1 VVHSTSAEGFNT
13 RELRSAL
20 GSFATGV
27 TIITTRDREGKLHGM
42 TANSFTSVSLDPP
55 LVLWSSSLYA
65 QSLPAF
71 QEGTH
76 FVVNILAFDQI
87 ELSNKFAKQ
96 SDDKFIDVDHIIPES
111 GAPVIVGSAA
121 HFECRNEFR
130 HYGGDHIIFIGHVE
144 RFAYTDKPTLLFCR
158 GKYMRGEPI
167 LQGLAGMAAIGNVA
181 VIGLG
186 IMGGAIARNLSA
198 AGFRVSGFDIDR
210 ARAAAAASSGV
221 AVRGSTAEAARD

>member
-1 VVHSTSAEGFNT
+1 MAEHAPGSHQAVVHSTSAEGFNA
-13 RELRSAL
+13 RELRNAL

-42 TANSFTSVSLDPP
+42 TANSFTSVSLSPP
-55 LVLWSSSLYA
+55 LVLWSASLYA

-71 QEGTH
+71 QEHTH
-76 FVVNILAFDQI
+76 FVVNILAYDQI

-96 SDDKFIDVDHIIPES
+96 SDDKFVDVDHLIAES
-111 GAPVIVGSAA
+111 GSPVIVGSAA

-130 HYGGDHIIFIGHVE
+130 HYGGDHIIFVGHVE

-167 LQGLAGMAAIGNVA
+167 LQ
-181 VIGLG
+181 
-186 IMGGAIARNLSA
+186 S
-198 AGFRVSGFDIDR
+198 
-210 ARAAAAASSGV
+210 
-221 AVRGSTAEAARD
+221 

>member
-1 VVHSTSAEGFNT
+1 MDFGLFMMPLHPPRRSFADSYDRDTALLVQADQLGYHEAWIGEHITETWENAPVP
-13 RELRSAL
+13 ELLIAKAL
-20 GSFATGV
+20 ALTERLIFATGV
-27 TIITTRDREGKLHGM
+27 TIITTRGRDGKLHGM
-42 TANSFTSVSLDPP
+42 TANSFSSVSLNPP

-76 FVVNILAFDQI
+76 FLVNILAYDQI
-87 ELSNKFAKQ
+87 ELSNKFATQ
-96 SDDKFIDVDHIIPES
+96 SDDKFVDVDHIIPES
-111 GAPVIVGSAA
+111 GAPVIIGSAA

-167 LQGLAGMAAIGNVA
+167 LQ
-181 VIGLG
+181 
-186 IMGGAIARNLSA
+186 
-198 AGFRVSGFDIDR
+198 D
-210 ARAAAAASSGV
+210 
-221 AVRGSTAEAARD
+221 

>member
-1 VVHSTSAEGFNT
+1 VSTDLPGSHSATVHSTSAEGFNA
-13 RELRSAL
+13 RELRNAL

-27 TIITTRDREGKLHGM
+27 TIITTRDRGGKHHGM
-42 TANSFTSVSLDPP
+42 TANSFSSVSLDPP

-96 SDDKFIDVDHIIPES
+96 SDDKFMDTDHIVSES
-111 GAPVIVGSAA
+111 RAPVVIGAAA

-144 RFAYTDKPTLLFCR
+144 RFAYTDRPTLLFCR

-167 LQGLAGMAAIGNVA
+167 MQ
-181 VIGLG
+181 
-186 IMGGAIARNLSA
+186 
-198 AGFRVSGFDIDR
+198 D
-210 ARAAAAASSGV
+210 
-221 AVRGSTAEAARD
+221 

>member
-1 VVHSTSAEGFNT
+1 MPRSKRQKRKIEDVSVPNDIISGDIAGSHSATVHSTSAEGFNT

-42 TANSFTSVSLDPP
+42 TANSFSSVSLDPP

-71 QEGTH
+71 QESGH
-76 FVVNILAFDQI
+76 FVVNILAYDQI
-87 ELSNKFAKQ
+87 PLSNKFAKQ
-96 SDDKFIDVDHIIPES
+96 SDDKFIDVEHIISES
-111 GAPVIVGSAA
+111 GPPVIVGAAA

-144 RFAYTDKPTLLFCR
+144 RFAYTDRPTLLFCR

-167 LQGLAGMAAIGNVA
+167 LQ
-181 VIGLG
+181 
-186 IMGGAIARNLSA
+186 
-198 AGFRVSGFDIDR
+198 D
-210 ARAAAAASSGV
+210 
-221 AVRGSTAEAARD
+221 

>member
-1 VVHSTSAEGFNT
+1 LQIRVSIVADQLPADPPVPDEPVGSHAAVVHSTSAEGFNT
-13 RELRSAL
+13 RELRNAL

-27 TIITTRDREGKLHGM
+27 TIITTRDRAGKLHGM

-71 QEGTH
+71 QESNH

-87 ELSNKFAKQ
+87 ELSNHFAKQ
-96 SDDKFIDVDHIIPES
+96 HDDKFINVAHIIAES
-111 GAPVIVGSAA
+111 GAPVMIGAAA

-144 RFAYTDKPTLLFCR
+144 RFAYTDRPTLLFCR

-167 LQGLAGMAAIGNVA
+167 LQ
-181 VIGLG
+181 
-186 IMGGAIARNLSA
+186 
-198 AGFRVSGFDIDR
+198 
-210 ARAAAAASSGV
+210 
-221 AVRGSTAEAARD
+221 T

>member
-1 VVHSTSAEGFNT
+1 VPNDLPSGDIAGSHSATVHSTSAEGFNT
-13 RELRSAL
+13 RELRNAL

-27 TIITTRDREGKLHGM
+27 TIITTRDRQGKLHGM
-42 TANSFTSVSLDPP
+42 TANSFSSVSLSPP

-96 SDDKFIDVDHIIPES
+96 SDDKFLGTEHIITES
-111 GAPVIVGSAA
+111 GPPVIIGAAA

-144 RFAYTDKPTLLFCR
+144 RFAYTDRPTLLFCR

-167 LQGLAGMAAIGNVA
+167 LQ
-181 VIGLG
+181 
-186 IMGGAIARNLSA
+186 S
-198 AGFRVSGFDIDR
+198 
-210 ARAAAAASSGV
+210 
-221 AVRGSTAEAARD
+221 

>member
-1 VVHSTSAEGFNT
+1 MAVSKDLPGSHQAQVHSTWAEGFT
-13 RELRSAL
+13 PRELRGAL

-27 TIITTRDREGKLHGM
+27 TIITTRARAATRQGM
-42 TANSFTSVSLDPP
+42 TANSFSSVSLNPP

-71 QEGTH
+71 QESPH
-76 FVVNILAFDQI
+76 FCVNILAYDQI

-96 SDDKFIDVDHIIPES
+96 ADDKFVGVDHIIPES

-144 RFAYTDKPTLLFCR
+144 RFAYTHKPTPLFCR
-158 GKYMRGEPI
+158 GKYIPR
-167 LQGLAGMAAIGNVA
+167 
-181 VIGLG
+181 
-186 IMGGAIARNLSA
+186 
-198 AGFRVSGFDIDR
+198 
-210 ARAAAAASSGV
+210 
-221 AVRGSTAEAARD
+221 

>member
-1 VVHSTSAEGFNT
+1 MPNDLPPGDLPPSDLPSVDLPGSHSATVHSTSAEGFNT
-13 RELRSAL
+13 RELRNAL

-42 TANSFTSVSLDPP
+42 TANSFSSVSLNPP

-76 FVVNILAFDQI
+76 FVINILAFDQI
-87 ELSNKFAKQ
+87 GLSNKFAKQ
-96 SDDKFIDVDHIIPES
+96 SDDKFIDVEHIITES
-111 GAPVIVGSAA
+111 GPPVIVGAAA

-144 RFAYTDKPTLLFCR
+144 RFAYTDRPTLLFCR

-167 LQGLAGMAAIGNVA
+167 MQ
-181 VIGLG
+181 
-186 IMGGAIARNLSA
+186 
-198 AGFRVSGFDIDR
+198 D
-210 ARAAAAASSGV
+210 
-221 AVRGSTAEAARD
+221 

>member
-1 VVHSTSAEGFNT
+1 MSTHSSRSQGTTVLSTVEPPNLPGSHSATVHSTSAEGFNT
-13 RELRSAL
+13 RELRNAL

-42 TANSFTSVSLDPP
+42 TANSFTSVSLSPP

-71 QEGTH
+71 QEATH

-87 ELSNKFAKQ
+87 ELSNHFAKQ
-96 SDDKFIDVDHIIPES
+96 SDDKFINVAHIIPES
-111 GAPVIVGSAA
+111 GAPVLIGAAA

-144 RFAYTDKPTLLFCR
+144 RFAYTDRPTLLFCR

-167 LQGLAGMAAIGNVA
+167 LQ
-181 VIGLG
+181 
-186 IMGGAIARNLSA
+186 
-198 AGFRVSGFDIDR
+198 
-210 ARAAAAASSGV
+210 
-221 AVRGSTAEAARD
+221 T

>member
-1 VVHSTSAEGFNT
+1 VRRSNRRTKEAIVSTELPGSHSATVHSTSAEGFNT
-13 RELRSAL
+13 RELRNAL

-42 TANSFTSVSLDPP
+42 TANSFTSVSLSPP

-71 QEGTH
+71 QEASH

-87 ELSNKFAKQ
+87 ELSNHFAKQ
-96 SDDKFIDVDHIIPES
+96 SDDKFINVAHVIPES
-111 GAPVIVGSAA
+111 GAPVLIGAAA

-144 RFAYTDKPTLLFCR
+144 RFAYTDRPTLLFGR

-167 LQGLAGMAAIGNVA
+167 LQ
-181 VIGLG
+181 
-186 IMGGAIARNLSA
+186 
-198 AGFRVSGFDIDR
+198 
-210 ARAAAAASSGV
+210 
-221 AVRGSTAEAARD
+221 T